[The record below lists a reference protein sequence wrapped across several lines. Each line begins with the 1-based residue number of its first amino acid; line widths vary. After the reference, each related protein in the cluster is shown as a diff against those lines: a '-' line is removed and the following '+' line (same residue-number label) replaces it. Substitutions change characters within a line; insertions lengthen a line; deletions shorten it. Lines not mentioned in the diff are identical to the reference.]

1 MEKRDY
7 LQDLIEKMA
16 QFLRTL
22 LQQLLKNEIQVETA
36 IEQVSSFLNLDIKK
50 LLLENKVSQRSQI
63 NTTEGLSLENQEL
76 LADLFREIAKQI
88 RDEDPNSA
96 ILYQKLALNLYQNI
110 DQESKMFSTERFQK
124 ISNIKSTLQPT

>member
-76 LADLFREIAKQI
+76 LADLFRVIAKQI
-88 RDEDPNSA
+88 SNEDPNSA

-124 ISNIKSTLQPT
+124 ISNLKSTLQPT

>member
-76 LADLFREIAKQI
+76 LADLFRVIAKQI

-96 ILYQKLALNLYQNI
+96 TLYQKLALNLYQNI

-124 ISNIKSTLQPT
+124 ISNLKSTLQPT

>member
-1 MEKRDY
+1 MEKGDY

-22 LQQLLKNEIQVETA
+22 LQQLLKNEIQAKTA
-36 IEQVSSFLNLDIKK
+36 LEQVSSFLNLDIKK

-96 ILYQKLALNLYQNI
+96 TLYQKLALNLYQNI

-124 ISNIKSTLQPT
+124 ISNLKSTLQPT

>member
-96 ILYQKLALNLYQNI
+96 TLYQKLALNLYQNI

>member
-22 LQQLLKNEIQVETA
+22 LQQLLKNEIQAKTA
-36 IEQVSSFLNLDIKK
+36 LEQVSSFLNLDIKK

-76 LADLFREIAKQI
+76 LADLFRVIAKQI
-88 RDEDPNSA
+88 RDEAPNSA
-96 ILYQKLALNLYQNI
+96 TLYQKLALNLYQNI

-124 ISNIKSTLQPT
+124 ISNLKSTLQPT

>member
-22 LQQLLKNEIQVETA
+22 LQQLLKNEIQAKTA

-76 LADLFREIAKQI
+76 LADLFRVIAKQI
-88 RDEDPNSA
+88 SNEDPNSA

-124 ISNIKSTLQPT
+124 ISNLKSTLQPT

>member
-96 ILYQKLALNLYQNI
+96 TLYQKLALNLYQNI

-124 ISNIKSTLQPT
+124 ISNLKSTLQPT